1 MSSVYTNIARKRIE
15 QSQEASQ
22 NPSKATEQNTQN
34 TDQQERLQEKKVS
47 IHSSQNQTRK
57 EYTQKPHDTMI
68 PRHHDTTVSRTHDTT
83 IPSDDQHIFEIVRK
97 YVKHIG
103 KEAAT

>member
-22 NPSKATEQNTQN
+22 NPSKATEQNMQN

-47 IHSSQNQTRK
+47 IQSSSQNQIQK
-57 EYTQKPHDTMI
+57 EDTQKPLDIKI
-68 PRHHDTTVSRTHDTT
+68 PRHHDT
-83 IPSDDQHIFEIVRK
+83 I
-97 YVKHIG
+97 
-103 KEAAT
+103 